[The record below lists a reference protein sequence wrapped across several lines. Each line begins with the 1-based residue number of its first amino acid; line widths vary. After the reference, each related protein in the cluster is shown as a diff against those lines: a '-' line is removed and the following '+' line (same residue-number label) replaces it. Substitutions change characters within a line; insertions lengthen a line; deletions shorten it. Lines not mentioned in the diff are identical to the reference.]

1 MKEITVIKSKRI
13 KLSAEELAT
22 VFIKLGAHNYRELAK
37 ILNMDV
43 SALYKQL
50 NGQRN
55 ISDRLVNKLEEIL

>member
-1 MKEITVIKSKRI
+1 MKEITIIKAKRI
-13 KLSAEELAT
+13 KLSEEELAT
-22 VFIKLGAHNYRELAK
+22 VFMKLGAWNYRELAK

-55 ISDRLVNKLEEIL
+55 ISDRLLNKLEEIL